1 MSLNDPLSFLFLVG
15 VTIFNRAQE
24 EMGHEF
30 KAGAEFTHQKCLLV
44 HGNIISGSHVDTS
57 FFKVMFGKQFSNFM
71 V

>member
-15 VTIFNRAQE
+15 VTIFNRARE

-30 KAGAEFTHQKCLLV
+30 EARAEFTQKCLLV
-44 HGNIISGSHVDTS
+44 HGNIKSSSHVDTS